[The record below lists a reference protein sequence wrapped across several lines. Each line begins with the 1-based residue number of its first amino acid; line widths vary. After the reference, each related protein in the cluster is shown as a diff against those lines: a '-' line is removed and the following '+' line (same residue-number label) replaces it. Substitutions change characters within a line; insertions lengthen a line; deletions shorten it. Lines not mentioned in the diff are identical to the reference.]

1 MPKPRPLRVVV
12 LLSGSGTLLQSVLDA
27 VSAGDVDAQ
36 VVAVGSD
43 RSGAYGLERARAAH
57 VPTFVHPLRT
67 GDDRAAWDA
76 GLADLVASYSPDLVV
91 SAGFMKLVGAE
102 FLARFGDRF
111 INTHPALLPA
121 FPGAHAVR
129 DTLAYGVKVTGCTVF
144 VVDAGIDTGRIVAQ
158 EPVAV
163 LPGDTE
169 ESLHERI
176 KVVERR
182 MLVDAIARFA
192 TERTL

>member
-12 LLSGSGTLLQSVLDA
+12 LLSGSGTLLQSLLDA
-27 VSAGDVDAQ
+27 VVTGGLDAE

-43 RSGAYGLERARAAH
+43 KVGAYGLERARVAH
-57 VPTFVHPLRT
+57 VPTFVHPLRK
-67 GDDRAAWDA
+67 GEDRIAWDTA
-76 GLADLVASYSPDLVV
+76 LADLVASYTPDLVV
-91 SAGFMKLVGAE
+91 SAGFMKLVGAA

-144 VVDAGIDTGRIVAQ
+144 VVDAGIDTGRIIAQ
-158 EPVAV
+158 EPVEV

-169 ESLHERI
+169 DTLHERI
-176 KVVERR
+176 KIVERR
-182 MLVDAIARFA
+182 MLVEAVARFA

>member
-91 SAGFMKLVGAE
+91 SAGFMKLVGAA
-102 FLARFGDRF
+102 FLERFGDRF

-129 DTLAYGVKVTGCTVF
+129 DTLAHGVKVTGCTVF

>member
-1 MPKPRPLRVVV
+1 VPKPRPLRVVV
-12 LLSGSGTLLQSVLDA
+12 LLSGSGTLLQAVLDA
-27 VSAGDVDAQ
+27 VAAGILDAEI
-36 VVAVGSD
+36 VAVGSD
-43 RSGAYGLERARAAH
+43 RAGAYGLERARAAG
-57 VPTFVHPLRT
+57 VPTFAHPL
-67 GDDRAAWDA
+67 GKEDDRVVWDV
-76 GLADLVASYSPDLVV
+76 GLADLVDSYHPDLVV
-91 SAGFMKLVGAE
+91 SAGFMKLVGAA

-144 VVDAGIDTGRIVAQ
+144 VVDAGIDTGRIIAQ
-158 EPVAV
+158 EPIAV
-163 LPGDTE
+163 EPGDTE
-169 ESLHERI
+169 DTLHERI

-182 MLVDAIARFA
+182 MLVGAIDRFA

>member
-1 MPKPRPLRVVV
+1 VVV
-12 LLSGSGTLLQSVLDA
+12 LLSGSGTLLQSLLDA
-27 VSAGDVDAQ
+27 VATGGLDAE

-43 RSGAYGLERARAAH
+43 KVGAYGLERARVAH
-57 VPTFVHPLRT
+57 VPTFVHPLRK
-67 GDDRAAWDA
+67 GEDRIAWDTA
-76 GLADLVASYSPDLVV
+76 LADLVASYTPDLVV
-91 SAGFMKLVGAE
+91 SAGFMKLVGAA

-158 EPVAV
+158 EPVLV
-163 LPGDTE
+163 EPGDTE
-169 ESLHERI
+169 DSLHERI

-182 MLVDAIARFA
+182 MLVDAIDRFA

>member
-12 LLSGSGTLLQSVLDA
+12 LLSGSGTLLQAVLDA
-27 VSAGDVDAQ
+27 VAAGTLEAQ
-36 VVAVGSD
+36 IVAVGSD
-43 RSGAYGLERARAAH
+43 RAGAYGLDRARAAH
-57 VPTFVHPLRT
+57 VPTFVHPLRK
-67 GDDRAAWDA
+67 GDDRGAWDA
-76 GLADLVASYSPDLVV
+76 ALADLVDSYSPDLVV
-91 SAGFMKLVGAE
+91 SAGFMKLVGAA

-111 INTHPALLPA
+111 INTHPALLPS

-144 VVDAGIDTGRIVAQ
+144 VVDAGIDTGRIIAQ
-158 EPVAV
+158 EPVPV
-163 LPGDTE
+163 EPGDTE
-169 ESLHERI
+169 DTLHERI
-176 KVVERR
+176 KSKERR